1 MTTIDH
7 IGIAVH
13 DIQAAARLYTEG
25 LGLPLGH
32 IEDVVTQG
40 VRAASISV
48 GESTIELLEP
58 LGEESPI
65 SGFLEKRGE
74 GIHHVCL
81 RVTDIRAAMATLK
94 AQGAR
99 LLQEEPVRGM
109 GGALVAFVHPRSANG
124 VLLELSQPGEAGDKE
139 MGEDA

>member
-25 LGLPLGH
+25 LGLSLDH
-32 IEDVVTQG
+32 IEDVTAQG
-40 VRAASISV
+40 VRAASITV

-58 LGEESPI
+58 LGEQSPI
-65 SGFLEKRGE
+65 AGFLEKRGE
-74 GIHHVCL
+74 GIHHISL
-81 RVTDIRAAMATLK
+81 RVADIRAAMAALK

-109 GGALVAFVHPRSANG
+109 GGAWVAFVHPRSANG
-124 VLLELSQPGEAGDKE
+124 VLLELSQPGEMGDKE
-139 MGEDA
+139 MGEGA

>member
-25 LGLPLGH
+25 LGLSLDH
-32 IEDVVTQG
+32 IEDVTAQG
-40 VRAASISV
+40 VRAASITV
-48 GESTIELLEP
+48 GESSIELLEP
-58 LGEESPI
+58 LGEQSPI
-65 SGFLEKRGE
+65 AGFLEKRGE
-74 GIHHVCL
+74 GIHHISL
-81 RVTDIRAAMATLK
+81 RVADIRAAMAALK

-99 LLQEEPVRGM
+99 LLQEEPVRGV

-124 VLLELSQPGEAGDKE
+124 VLLELSQPGEIGDKE
-139 MGEDA
+139 MGEGA

>member
-25 LGLPLGH
+25 LGLSLDH
-32 IEDVVTQG
+32 IEDVTAQG
-40 VRAASISV
+40 VRAASITV

-58 LGEESPI
+58 LGEQSPI
-65 SGFLEKRGE
+65 AGFLEKRGE
-74 GIHHVCL
+74 GIHHISL
-81 RVTDIRAAMATLK
+81 RVADIRAAMAMLK

-99 LLQEEPVRGM
+99 LLQEEPARGV

-124 VLLELSQPGEAGDKE
+124 VLLELSQPAEMGDKE
-139 MGEDA
+139 MGEGA

>member
-13 DIQAAARLYTEG
+13 DIQAAARLYTDG
-25 LGLPLGH
+25 LGLSLDH
-32 IEDVVTQG
+32 IEDVTAQG

-58 LGEESPI
+58 LGGQSPI
-65 SGFLEKRGE
+65 AGFLEKRGE
-74 GIHHVCL
+74 GIHHISL
-81 RVTDIRAAMATLK
+81 RVADIRAAMAALK

-99 LLQEEPVRGM
+99 LLQEEPVRGV

-124 VLLELSQPGEAGDKE
+124 VLLELSQPGEIGDKG
-139 MGEDA
+139 MGEGA